1 MYVVMILKTNKRV
14 LTLCYKVN
22 IEDTCEKMN

>member
-1 MYVVMILKTNKRV
+1 MYVVMILKANKRA

-22 IEDTCEKMN
+22 IKDTCEKMN